1 MTAIALLLLP
11 MGIALVRERGRWL
24 VTGYKHLFKGYGAL
38 TGKDRAAFERRLC
51 RFTRFTG
58 RLLLLIC
65 CGLFLCGAEAL
76 LRGYGLFAAGVA
88 LALTG
93 ILFSVIY
100 PAAGGTFPPAGSE

>member
-1 MTAIALLLLP
+1 
-11 MGIALVRERGRWL
+11 MGIALVRKRGRWL
-24 VTGYKHLFKGYGAL
+24 VAGYKHLFKGYGAL
-38 TGKDRAAFERRLC
+38 TGKDRAAFERRQC
-51 RFTRFTG
+51 RFTS
-58 RLLLLIC
+58 RLLPLIC
-65 CGLFLCGAEAL
+65 CGLLLCGAEAL

>member
-24 VTGYKHLFKGYGAL
+24 VTGYKGYGAL

-51 RFTRFTG
+51 RFTG

>member
-51 RFTRFTG
+51 RFTG
-58 RLLLLIC
+58 RL
-65 CGLFLCGAEAL
+65 
-76 LRGYGLFAAGVA
+76 
-88 LALTG
+88 
-93 ILFSVIY
+93 
-100 PAAGGTFPPAGSE
+100 

>member
-24 VTGYKHLFKGYGAL
+24 LTGYKHHNKRYGSL
-38 TGKDRAAFERRLC
+38 TRTARASNKRKL
-51 RFTRFTG
+51 TRYTG

>member
-24 VTGYKHLFKGYGAL
+24 VTGYKLLFKGYGAL
-38 TGKDRAAFERRLC
+38 TGKDRAAVERRRC
-51 RFTRFTG
+51 RFTG

>member
-51 RFTRFTG
+51 RFTG

-65 CGLFLCGAEAL
+65 CGAEAL

>member
-1 MTAIALLLLP
+1 MLRASVIMTAIALLLLP

-51 RFTRFTG
+51 RFTG

-76 LRGYGLFAAGVA
+76 LRGY
-88 LALTG
+88 
-93 ILFSVIY
+93 
-100 PAAGGTFPPAGSE
+100 